1 MVLGFAVWVRFMWGW
16 YNIVSIWGLGLLAW
30 VLGRGVD
37 FLGFGLWLVLWLGG
51 GWVVVG
57 FRFWVV
63 DLGLWCCRWRW
74 FDGLFVIGGFRLSL
88 VGRLCVVQY
97 NIVPIWV

>member
-1 MVLGFAVWVRFMWGW
+1 MWGW

-30 VLGRGVD
+30 VLGCGID
-37 FLGFGLWLVLWLGG
+37 FLGFVCGWYFGLVV

-63 DLGLWCCRWRW
+63 DLGLWCCRWWW
-74 FDGLFVIGGFRLSL
+74 FDGLFVIVVLGF
-88 VGRLCVVQY
+88 
-97 NIVPIWV
+97 PW